1 MALCLSRVILEGG
14 LTPRHIFAILTDFDN
29 FMTTL
34 LMTLICQLMSVYLTS
49 FGLLTCLQGP
59 LSNQY
64 WVEILIPWIFWP
76 FFVLITWYVC
86 TKYIP
91 KSQFMIKK
99 GGVYPLTK
107 RQTRNYCCSSLIVIL
122 PFLAEFTILR
132 ALSITPAPNLDNS
145 VVEMVISLDF
155 VLDVFVFMI
164 IVRWIFDIRPA

>member
-1 MALCLSRVILEGG
+1 MALCLSRVNLEGG
-14 LTPRHIFAILTDFDN
+14 LTPRHISMILINFDN

-49 FGLLTCLQGP
+49 FGLLTCLQDQ

-64 WVEILIPWIFWP
+64 WIVILIPWI
-76 FFVLITWYVC
+76 VLPIFCINHWVC
-86 TKYIP
+86 LYKIHTKTTICN
-91 KSQFMIKK
+91 KK

-122 PFLAEFTILR
+122 PFLAELTILR

-145 VVEMVISLDF
+145 VVEMVISFDF
-155 VLDVFVFMI
+155 VFDVFVFMI
-164 IVRWIFDIRPA
+164 MLGWIFDIRPA